1 MGFSLSWLAVRGKS
15 RAEVCEALALKG
27 TGRLE
32 EIPEAPFTGADLP
45 KGWFMVVENNSD
57 GLVQDSVLKK
67 VSSGCEVVACSV
79 EEHVMVSTATGWKN
93 GQKLWS
99 ITHDAQQSIEHL
111 DFTGEPPGFATI
123 SEGLRKEQQAA
134 GGKDA
139 DVDYIFDIPVATA
152 ESLTGYRHDKMIP
165 ELGEKPFEVLNRT
178 RSANSGGS
186 LFKKLF
192 GR

>member
-15 RAEVCEALALKG
+15 RAAVCEALDLKG
-27 TGRLE
+27 AGELE

-45 KGWFMVVENNSD
+45 KGWFMVVENNSE
-57 GLVQDSVLKK
+57 GLVEDSVLKQ
-67 VSSGCEVVACSV
+67 VSTDCEVVACSV

-99 ITHDAQQSIEHL
+99 TTHDAQQGIEHL
-111 DFTGEPPGFATI
+111 ESTGEPPGFGMI
-123 SEGLRKEQQAA
+123 SAALQLKQQTA
-134 GGKDA
+134 GGKKA
-139 DVDYIFDIPVATA
+139 DVDHIFDIPVATA
-152 ESLTGYRHDKMIP
+152 ESLTGFRHDKLIP

-178 RSANSGGS
+178 RSANSGSS

>member
-15 RAEVCEALALKG
+15 RAEVCEALDLKG
-27 TGRLE
+27 TGELE

-45 KGWFMVVENNSD
+45 KGWFMVVENNSE
-57 GLVQDSVLKK
+57 GLVQDSILKK
-67 VSSGCEVVACSV
+67 VSLGCEVVACSV
-79 EEHVMVSTATGWKN
+79 EEHVMVSNATGWKN

-99 ITHDAQQSIEHL
+99 ILHDAQQSIEHL
-111 DFTGEPPGFATI
+111 EFTGEPPGFVTI
-123 SEGLRKEQQAA
+123 SDGLRKEQQAA

-178 RSANSGGS
+178 RSANNGGS
-186 LFKKLF
+186 LLKKLF